1 MDNTNVVLRFKLSFD
16 IDTKEYD
23 FYQIR
28 DKLGHSLFKD
38 KYKYHNKEYRH
49 NDTAIIYSVINDCL
63 QEHFSFSRD
72 IRAYMTD
79 YSEKKG
85 SFVVSFSIL
94 VIGAITNYASIRA
107 TIDRFAEDI
116 ERLFANSLNQIDN
129 ERYYA
134 VTPNVQDFNNQQA
147 FLSQQLRTNDTNQY
161 DILRSKIKLNRIFIG
176 IISFVLI
183 LLLVLCFSNISIRDF
198 SNTNTKEHD
207 KINELI
213 IRKIVE
219 DEIRNQKIDNFLN
232 NIPINKIEKVE

>member
-28 DKLGHSLFKD
+28 DKLGHSLYND

-49 NDTAIIYSVINDCL
+49 NGTAIIYSVINDCL
-63 QEHFSFSRD
+63 QEHFSFSGD
-72 IRAYMTD
+72 IRAYLTD

-147 FLSQQLRTNDTNQY
+147 LSQQLRTNDTNQY
-161 DILRSKIKLNRIFIG
+161 NILHSKIRLNRIFIG

-183 LLLVLCFSNISIRDF
+183 LILVLCFSNISIRDF
-198 SNTNTKEHD
+198 PNKNTQEHD

-219 DEIRNQKIDNFLN
+219 DEIRNQRVDILLN
-232 NIPINKIEKVE
+232 NVSTNKIEKVE